1 MTAGTNAMMKPM
13 AISDQYMPP
22 PIAVMDDAGEVP
34 EYVTVALLLLT
45 ETSEMVEEAVE
56 NTAME
61 PPMADTGTAYACDW
75 LLWVVA

>member
-1 MTAGTNAMMKPM
+1 MNAMLKPM
-13 AISDQYMPP
+13 ATSVQYMPP
-22 PIAVMDDAGEVP
+22 PIAVMEDAGEVP
-34 EYVTVALLLLT
+34 EYVTVALLLLI

-61 PPMADTGTAYACDW
+61 PPMANTGAAYACDW